1 MQESRSGE
9 FSTFLGSKS
18 YFCVMRNT
26 ASPGIFTTQFW
37 LLGLSSFLFSSSFN
51 MLIPELPGYLS
62 SMGGAE
68 YKGAIIGLFTL
79 TAGLSRPFSGR
90 LTDRVGRVPVMAF
103 GSIVCFI
110 CGFLYPIF
118 TTVMPFL
125 LLRLVHGF
133 STGFKPTGTAAYV
146 ADIVPANRRGEAMGI
161 HGMCMGVGSA
171 FGPAVGSMISMTF
184 SLNALF
190 YTSSLFAFLSIA
202 ILLNMKETLK
212 EKQRLSVKSFQITWR
227 DVFEPDVFSPA
238 LITFLC
244 YFGFGAVSTVT
255 PDFSDYLGLQN
266 KGYYFMVF
274 TIFSIL
280 VRLFA
285 GKISDKH
292 GRMPVTIVGCSVLI
306 IAMIITGYANSVS
319 LFLTGAAFFGVAMG
333 ILSPVLS
340 AWTVDLSRDDN
351 RGRAI
356 ATMFISLEA
365 GIGLGA
371 FLSAAIFANQRQNL
385 ENVFYCMAGFALAG
399 LIYVVTIYQF
409 KRRRSRVI

>member
-1 MQESRSGE
+1 MQ
-9 FSTFLGSKS
+9 K
-18 YFCVMRNT
+18 T

-62 SMGGAE
+62 AMGGAD

-90 LTDRVGRVPVMAF
+90 LTDRIGRVPVMAF
-103 GSIVCFI
+103 GSLVCFV
-110 CGFLYPIF
+110 CGMLYPIF

-133 STGFKPTGTAAYV
+133 STGFKPTGTSAYV
-146 ADIVPANRRGEAMGI
+146 ADIVPADRRGEAMGI

-171 FGPAVGSMISMTF
+171 FGPAVGSMISLSF

-190 YTSSLFAFLSIA
+190 YTSSVFALLSIA

-212 EKQRLSVKSFQITWR
+212 EKQPLSIKAFQITWR
-227 DVFEPDVFSPA
+227 DIFEPDVFSPA

-244 YFGFGAVSTVT
+244 YFGFGAVATVT
-255 PDFSDYLGLQN
+255 PDFSEYLGLQN
-266 KGYYFMVF
+266 RGYYFMVF
-274 TIFSIL
+274 TVFSIL

-285 GKISDKH
+285 GKISDRH
-292 GRMPVTIVGCSVLI
+292 GRIPVTIVGCFILI
-306 IAMIITGYANSVS
+306 LAMIITGFADTIF
-319 LFLTGAAFFGVAMG
+319 LFLTGSAFFGVSMG

-340 AWTVDLSRDDN
+340 AWTVDLSSDNN

-356 ATMFISLEA
+356 ATMFICLEA

-371 FLSAAIFANQRQNL
+371 FLSASLFDNQRQNL
-385 ENVFYCMAGFALAG
+385 PIVFYSMAGFAVAA
-399 LIYVVTIYQF
+399 LIYTTVIYQS
-409 KRRRSRVI
+409 KKRRSRVI

>member
-1 MQESRSGE
+1 MQS
-9 FSTFLGSKS
+9 
-18 YFCVMRNT
+18 T

-62 SMGGAE
+62 DMGGAE

-90 LTDRVGRVPVMAF
+90 LTDRIGRVPVMAF
-103 GSIVCFI
+103 GSLVCFV

-133 STGFKPTGTAAYV
+133 STGFKPTGTSAYV

-161 HGMCMGVGSA
+161 HGMCMSVGSA
-171 FGPAVGSMISMTF
+171 FGPAIGSMLSQAF

-202 ILLNMKETLK
+202 ILLNMKETLQD
-212 EKQRLSVKSFQITWR
+212 KQRLSLESFKISWR
-227 DVFEPDVFSPA
+227 DIFEPDVFSPA

-244 YFGFGAVSTVT
+244 YFGFGAVATVT
-255 PDFSDYLGLQN
+255 PDFSGYLGLQN
-266 KGYYFMVF
+266 RGIYFMVF
-274 TIFSIL
+274 TISSIL
-280 VRLFA
+280 IRLFA

-292 GRMPVTIVGCSVLI
+292 GRMPVTIVGCFMLI
-306 IAMIITGYANSVS
+306 VSMVVTGYANSITV
-319 LFLTGAAFFGVAMG
+319 FLTGAAFFGMAMG

-340 AWTVDLSRDDN
+340 AWTVDLSGDHN

-371 FLSAAIFANQRQNL
+371 FLSAALFENQRSNL
-385 ENVFYCMAGFALAG
+385 PLVFFCMAAFALAG
-399 LIYVVTIYQF
+399 LAYTVIIYRF
-409 KRRRSRVI
+409 KKRGARVI

>member
-1 MQESRSGE
+1 MQS
-9 FSTFLGSKS
+9 
-18 YFCVMRNT
+18 T

-62 SMGGAE
+62 DMGGAE

-90 LTDRVGRVPVMAF
+90 LTDRIGRVPVMAF
-103 GSIVCFI
+103 GSLVCFV

-133 STGFKPTGTAAYV
+133 STGFKPTGTSAYV

-161 HGMCMGVGSA
+161 HGMCMSVGSA
-171 FGPAVGSMISMTF
+171 FGPAIGSMLSQAF

-202 ILLNMKETLK
+202 ILLNMKETLQD
-212 EKQRLSVKSFQITWR
+212 KQRLSVESFKISWR
-227 DVFEPDVFSPA
+227 DIFEPDVFSPA

-244 YFGFGAVSTVT
+244 YFGFGAVATVT
-255 PDFSDYLGLQN
+255 PDFSGYLGLQN
-266 KGYYFMVF
+266 RGIYFMVF
-274 TIFSIL
+274 TVSSIL
-280 VRLFA
+280 IRLFA

-292 GRMPVTIVGCSVLI
+292 GRMPVTIVGCFMLI
-306 IAMIITGYANSVS
+306 VSMVITGYADSITV
-319 LFLTGAAFFGVAMG
+319 FLTGAAFFGMAMG

-340 AWTVDLSRDDN
+340 AWTVDLSGDHN

-371 FLSAAIFANQRQNL
+371 FLSAALFENQRSNL
-385 ENVFYCMAGFALAG
+385 PLVFFCMAAFAMAG
-399 LIYVVTIYQF
+399 LAYTVVIYRF
-409 KRRRSRVI
+409 KGRGTRAI

>member
-1 MQESRSGE
+1 MQ
-9 FSTFLGSKS
+9 
-18 YFCVMRNT
+18 NT
-26 ASPGIFTTQFW
+26 ASPSIFTTQFW

-62 SMGGAE
+62 KMGGAD

-90 LTDRVGRVPVMAF
+90 LTDRIGRVPVMAF
-103 GSIVCFI
+103 GSLVCFV
-110 CGFLYPIF
+110 CGMLYPVF

-146 ADIVPANRRGEAMGI
+146 ADIVPAERRGEAMGI
-161 HGMCMGVGSA
+161 HGMCMGLGSA
-171 FGPAVGSMISMTF
+171 FGPAVGSMISLSF

-190 YTSSLFAFLSIA
+190 YTSSIFALLSIV
-202 ILLNMKETLK
+202 ILLNMKETLA
-212 EKQRLSVKSFQITWR
+212 EKQPLSLKAFQITWR

-244 YFGFGAVSTVT
+244 YFGFGAVSTLT
-255 PDFSDYLGLQN
+255 PDFSEYLGLQN
-266 KGYYFMVF
+266 RGYYFMVF
-274 TIFSIL
+274 TLFSIL

-285 GKISDKH
+285 GKISDRH
-292 GRMPVTIVGCSVLI
+292 GRMPVTIVGCAILI
-306 IAMIITGYANSVS
+306 VAMVITGLAHSVFI
-319 LFLTGAAFFGVAMG
+319 FLTGAAFFGMAMG

-340 AWTVDLSRDDN
+340 AWTVDLSGDHN

-356 ATMFISLEA
+356 ATMYICLEA
-365 GIGLGA
+365 SIGLGA
-371 FLSAAIFANQRQNL
+371 FLSAALFVNRAENL
-385 ENVFYCMAGFALAG
+385 QTVFFSMAGFAAAA
-399 LIYVVTIYQF
+399 LIYTLAIYQHK
-409 KRRRSRVI
+409 KRRARVI

>member
-1 MQESRSGE
+1 
-9 FSTFLGSKS
+9 
-18 YFCVMRNT
+18 MRNT

-90 LTDRVGRVPVMAF
+90 LTDRIGRVPVMAF
-103 GSIVCFI
+103 GSIVCFV
-110 CGFLYPIF
+110 CGFLYPLF

-133 STGFKPTGTAAYV
+133 STGFKPTGTSAYV

-171 FGPAVGSMISMTF
+171 FGPAVGSMISMSF

-212 EKQRLSVKSFQITWR
+212 EKQSLSVKSFQITWR

-244 YFGFGAVSTVT
+244 YFGFGAVATVT
-255 PDFSDYLGLQN
+255 PDFSEYLGLQN
-266 KGYYFMVF
+266 RGYYFMVF

-285 GKISDKH
+285 GKVSDRH
-292 GRMPVTIVGCSVLI
+292 GRMPVTIVGCAILI
-306 IAMIITGYANSVS
+306 VAMIITGYAATVIM
-319 LFLTGAAFFGVAMG
+319 FLTGAAFFGVAMG

-371 FLSAAIFANQRQNL
+371 FLSAALFANQRQNL
-385 ENVFYCMAGFALAG
+385 QIVFFCMAGFAVAA
-399 LIYVVTIYQF
+399 LIYVVLIYQF

>member
-1 MQESRSGE
+1 MQS
-9 FSTFLGSKS
+9 
-18 YFCVMRNT
+18 T

-62 SMGGAE
+62 DMGGAE

-90 LTDRVGRVPVMAF
+90 LTDRIGRVPVMAF
-103 GSIVCFI
+103 GSLVCFV

-133 STGFKPTGTAAYV
+133 STGFKPTGTSAYV

-161 HGMCMGVGSA
+161 HGMCMSVGSA
-171 FGPAVGSMISMTF
+171 FGPAIGSMLSQAF

-202 ILLNMKETLK
+202 ILLNMKETLQD
-212 EKQRLSVKSFQITWR
+212 KQRLSLESFKISWR
-227 DVFEPDVFSPA
+227 DIFEPDVFSPA

-244 YFGFGAVSTVT
+244 YFGFGAVATVT
-255 PDFSDYLGLQN
+255 PDFSGYLGLQN
-266 KGYYFMVF
+266 RGIYFMVF
-274 TIFSIL
+274 TISSIL
-280 VRLFA
+280 IRLFA

-292 GRMPVTIVGCSVLI
+292 GRMPVTIVGSFVLI
-306 IAMIITGYANSVS
+306 VSMVITGYADSIAV
-319 LFLTGAAFFGVAMG
+319 FLTGAAFFGMAMG

-340 AWTVDLSRDDN
+340 AWTVDLSGDHN

-371 FLSAAIFANQRQNL
+371 FLSAALFENQRSNL
-385 ENVFYCMAGFALAG
+385 PLVFFCMAAFALAG
-399 LIYVVTIYQF
+399 LAYTVVIYRF
-409 KRRRSRVI
+409 KRRGTRAI